1 MKRFYIIIILLLLI
15 IGCSEEPFEK
25 YGDEEIV
32 GRYEYAGGSWVDW
45 HDRSNTIG
53 FNLPSQVNI
62 KDGCYLLTFDSHNV
76 IRLPELYLEVYDK
89 KEVQGLNSYHYFR
102 LRENSSFVN
111 VGYESTDNNYFKVVP
126 PEMPFPSIE
135 IHLAMRSIEPDSNY
149 FIYYHASKFY

>member
-1 MKRFYIIIILLLLI
+1 MKRSYMITILLLFLM
-15 IGCSEEPFEK
+15 GCEEEPIEK

-32 GRYEYAGGSWVDW
+32 GRYEHSSGSWVDW
-45 HDRSNTIG
+45 HDRANRVG
-53 FNLPSQVNI
+53 FNLPSQVSI
-62 KDGCYLLTFDSHNV
+62 RDGCYLLTFDSHNV
-76 IRLPELYLEVYDK
+76 MSLPELYLEVYDK
-89 KEVQGLNSYHYFR
+89 KEFLELTSYHYFR

-135 IHLAMRSIEPDSNY
+135 IHLAIRSIEPDSNY